1 MSKQKQENSTVCK
14 VRLSYRYTDLMA
26 LSEYLEQQAQKG
38 WYLTS
43 LETGTFTAGEKKIV
57 RYCVEVIPEADR
69 IADDRASGEDDD
81 FQELLTLCEDSGW
94 TFVCHKNDV
103 CVFMSGNPRSP
114 AINTDRAAKVNA
126 IRKAERRMRVSSW
139 CTAAVMLIGMLIL
152 TLNDHSGIQP
162 RLRWSLF
169 GLCAVVGAAFLYEAI
184 ESLVNE
190 RRWLKMERDAEAAGW
205 PVPYFDTEYV
215 RRRDRRLRVVQVT
228 ALVAAAGAF
237 ILNCLLL

>member
-26 LSEYLEQQAQKG
+26 LSEYLERQAQKG

-57 RYCVEVIPEADR
+57 RYCVEVIPEADS
-69 IADDRASGEDDD
+69 DSDKWNDD
-81 FQELLTLCEDSGW
+81 FKELLTLCEDSGW

-114 AINTDRAAKVNA
+114 AINTDRAAKVDA
-126 IRKAERRMRVSSW
+126 ICKAERRMRVSSW

-152 TLNDHSGIQP
+152 TLNDHSRIQP
-162 RLRWSLF
+162 WLRWSLF

-190 RRWLKMERDAEAAGW
+190 RRWLKLERDAEAAGW

-215 RRRDRRLRVVQVT
+215 QKRDKRLRVVQVT

-237 ILNCLLL
+237 ILNCLRL